1 MFLLY
6 IIYFFH
12 YMHSFLNWSV
22 AHSILVCCGILLYCG
37 LDVLV
42 VHAKKATPVQYRSWE
57 EDHAREDVDKPS
69 TKDHPIYE
77 QCTVASI
84 VQSNL
89 YPIL

>member
-12 YMHSFLNWSV
+12 YMHSFLNWSM

-42 VHAKKATPVQYRSWE
+42 VHAKEATPVQYRYPGLLWHYVVRLGCLSRTCQE
-57 EDHAREDVDKPS
+57 NYSS
-69 TKDHPIYE
+69 TI
-77 QCTVASI
+77 
-84 VQSNL
+84 
-89 YPIL
+89 